1 MGDHFMRYQLDVA
14 ADRETV
20 RRAITTE
27 TGVKGWWTDEAVV
40 PESVGSRLAL
50 SFPEVPQPFDLEL
63 AESSDARVVW
73 RAGSFPP
80 WWEGTTVHWE
90 IADNPDRDGT
100 RVVMTHAGF
109 DPENPVVGLVTM
121 GWGEILTHL
130 RDFAERGE
138 PTPYFK
144 T

>member
-14 ADRETV
+14 ADRATV
-20 RRAITTE
+20 RRAVTTE
-27 TGVKGWWTDEAVV
+27 AGVKGWWTDDAVV
-40 PESVGSRLAL
+40 PDAVGSRLEL
-50 SFPEVPQPFDLEL
+50 TIPEVPQPFDLEL
-63 AESSDARVVW
+63 AESADDRVVW

-80 WWEGTTVHWE
+80 WWQGTTVRWE

-109 DPENPVVGLVTM
+109 DPDNPVVGIVTM

-130 RDFAERGE
+130 RAFAERGE
-138 PTPYFK
+138 PQPYFK
-144 T
+144 N